1 VNHDL
6 RAVIVGCGGISRA
19 WLEPIADIAGLAMV
33 GFVDI
38 NMDAAQARRDQ
49 YGWADA
55 VISDDLEETLKATKP
70 DIVFDCAIPE
80 AHFDVT
86 LQALAHGCH
95 VLGEKPLAD
104 TMGNAQRMAEAAG
117 QAGKTFAV
125 MQNRRYD
132 PNIRRLCEFI
142 GLGAIGRVTTVNCD
156 FYVGAHFGGFRDH
169 MRHVLLLDMAIH
181 TFDAARLI
189 TGSAFDTQSGDPTG
203 VYCKEWNPAGSWYD
217 HDASAVA
224 LFDMTGEVTY
234 TYRGSWCAEGLRT
247 TWESDWRVIGTE
259 GSVRWDG
266 SDGFQVQVVKKR
278 GDFHSEM
285 RDVELPLYEGP
296 KTGGH
301 GGCIRDFI
309 RCIQTGETPETVC
322 TDNIKSLAMVFGAIE
337 SAERR
342 QYVSINAAGEL
353 K

>member
-1 VNHDL
+1 MNHDL

-19 WLEPIADIAGLAMV
+19 WLEPVREIAGLEMV

-38 NMDAAQARRDQ
+38 DADAARARRDQ
-49 YGWADA
+49 YGWTDA
-55 VISDDLEETLKATKP
+55 LISDDLDAVLTATHP
-70 DIVFDCAIPE
+70 DIVFDCAVPE
-80 AHFDVT
+80 AHFSVT

-104 TMGNAQRMAEAAG
+104 TMDNARRMVEAA
-117 QAGKTFAV
+117 AASGKTFAV

-142 GLGAIGRVTTVNCD
+142 GSGAIGRVTTVNCD

-189 TGSAFDTQSGDPTG
+189 TGSAFETQSGDPTG

-224 LFDMTGEVTY
+224 IFDMTGDVTY

-247 TWESDWRVIGTE
+247 TWESDWRVVGTE

-266 SDGFQVQVVKKR
+266 SDNFRAQVVEKR
-278 GDFHSEM
+278 GDFFSEL
-285 RDVELPLYEGP
+285 RDVELPPYDGA
-296 KTGGH
+296 KVGGH
-301 GGCIRDFI
+301 GGCIRDFVECV
-309 RCIQTGETPETVC
+309 RTGATPET
-322 TDNIKSLAMVFGAIE
+322 TGADNIKSLAMVFGAIE
-337 SAERR
+337 SAEQRR
-342 QYVSINAAGEL
+342 YIGINVV
-353 K
+353 